1 MNLYVTVGYAQDGKP
16 KLLAGP
22 ELSYEE
28 HKKILRS
35 MDGKGYT
42 RCELW
47 SRSSGKIKQCR
58 PKPKPDKKAK
68 AKPENTENKE
78 IENNEK

>member
-1 MNLYVTVGYAQDGKP
+1 MNLYVTVAYAQDGKP

-28 HKKILRS
+28 HKKMLRS

-47 SRSSGKIKQCR
+47 SRSSGKIKQR
-58 PKPKPDKKAK
+58 RLKSKPDKKAK
-68 AKPENTENKE
+68 VKSENSENKE
-78 IENNEK
+78 NDSNEK